1 MRQFNIREAKAQLSS
16 LVEIAIAG
24 EEVVIARAGKPM
36 VRLVPMGRE
45 SARRKKGLLE
55 GRIKI
60 GPEFDQPL
68 CDAVIASFEG
78 RIRP

>member
-1 MRQFNIREAKAQLSS
+1 MRQFNIREAKAQLSN

-24 EEVVIARAGKPM
+24 EEVIIAKAGTPM
-36 VRLVPMGRE
+36 VRLVPMGRA
-45 SARRKKGLLE
+45 SAPRKKGLLE

-78 RIRP
+78 RSQP

>member
-1 MRQFNIREAKAQLSS
+1 MREFNICEAKAQLSN
-16 LVEIAIAG
+16 LLEIAIAG
-24 EEVVIARAGKPM
+24 EEVIIAKAGTPM
-36 VRLVPMGRE
+36 ARLVPMFRA
-45 SARRKKGLLE
+45 STPRKKGLLE

-78 RIRP
+78 RSQP